1 VLLAKHRG
9 QAFSLMILSA
19 LNCLKI
25 EWSRILIEIWPAPH
39 AILWIYIDWLR
50 KWC

>member
-1 VLLAKHRG
+1 
-9 QAFSLMILSA
+9 MILGQCTQ
-19 LNCLKI
+19 LLKDRMKQDTD
-25 EWSRILIEIWPAPH
+25 WIWPAPH